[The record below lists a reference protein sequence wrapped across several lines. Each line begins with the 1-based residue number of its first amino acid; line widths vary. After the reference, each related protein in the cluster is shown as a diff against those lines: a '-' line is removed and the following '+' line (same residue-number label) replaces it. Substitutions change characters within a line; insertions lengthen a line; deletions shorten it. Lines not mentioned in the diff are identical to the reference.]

1 MTEERLTQEQK
12 ACPHRTVTQSLEA
25 GAPKQTW
32 TCDACGTQLVTLQ
45 TLLDVVKGLGKIWLE
60 AD

>member
-1 MTEERLTQEQK
+1 MAEQLTPEQK
-12 ACPHRTVTQSLEA
+12 ACPHRTVTQSVEA

-45 TLLDVVKGLGKIWLE
+45 MSLDIIRGIGQIWTE